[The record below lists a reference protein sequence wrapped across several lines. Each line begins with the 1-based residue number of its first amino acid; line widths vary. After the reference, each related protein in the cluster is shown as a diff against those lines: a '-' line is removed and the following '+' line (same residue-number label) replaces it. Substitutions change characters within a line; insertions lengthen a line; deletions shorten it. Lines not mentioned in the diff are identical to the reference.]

1 MKKYLGVISIGV
13 IAALLLMLL
22 PAMGVLAATSQ
33 DVAVNATPA
42 YVTISNS
49 PDNYGFG
56 VVETSTN
63 YSTSQAYFT
72 ITNGSSVN
80 IDITIGCNAT
90 WAGGNTWTHDDTG
103 TPGSTTAALYA
114 SPDTDAF
121 DIIVKNAAPN
131 DLVAALGAGTP
142 QDWELRLMAPTV
154 FDDGVLK
161 TNTVTLTA
169 TAS

>member
-1 MKKYLGVISIGV
+1 MRKLLG
-13 IAALLLMLL
+13 LLLACLL
-22 PAMGVLAATSQ
+22 VLIPIGITGAATSAN
-33 DVAVNATPA
+33 VSVNATPA

-49 PDNYGFG
+49 PDTYGFG
-56 VVETSTN
+56 TVQTSTN
-63 YSTSQAYFT
+63 YSSSQAHFT

-90 WAGGNTWTHDDTG
+90 WAGGNGWTHDDSG

-114 SPDTDAF
+114 SPDTGTF
-121 DIIVKNAAPN
+121 NIIVKNATPN
-131 DLVAALGAGTP
+131 DLYTNEGGASL
-142 QDWELRLMAPTV
+142 DWELRLMSPTV

-169 TAS
+169 AAA